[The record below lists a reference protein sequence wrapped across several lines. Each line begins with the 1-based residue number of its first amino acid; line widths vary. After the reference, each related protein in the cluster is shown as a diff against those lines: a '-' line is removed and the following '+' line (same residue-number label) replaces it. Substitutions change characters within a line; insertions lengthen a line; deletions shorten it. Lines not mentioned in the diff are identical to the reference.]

1 MNDSV
6 RARLLRES
14 DLSLEK
20 CVDICR
26 AAEISTSQLR
36 ELNDENAIHGVHVEE
51 KARQRDMAKS
61 RREERRDNT
70 NNVTSCG
77 YRRCPAYVV

>member
-36 ELNDENAIHGVHVEE
+36 ELNDEKAIHGVHVEE
-51 KARQRDMAKS
+51 KAGQRDMAKS